1 VYTTVLNS
9 LDQGLITA
17 FMALGVLITFQLMGF
32 PDMTVEGS
40 YMLGGVVAATALV
53 AGWGPVSA
61 TAGGVAV
68 GALAGLCTG
77 LMHTKM
83 GINAIIAGLLTTSAA
98 FSVALV
104 VMGRP
109 NASLLSV
116 EGLYEFLQ
124 GSLNLPVS
132 GWTRVGTT
140 AMMIVVVAVAL
151 YWFLNTNLGIT
162 IRAVGSNERMIRALS
177 VNTDFT
183 KILAMAISN
192 AMVAASGALA
202 TQAQGFADV
211 NMGLGA
217 LVAAFASLVVGQ
229 TLFRSRK
236 LAVWILAVVAGAVA
250 YRMLLNIALRT
261 GLPPDYFKLLTASL
275 VLVALWAPSYLDA
288 SRERRHIARA
298 EKNRSGSTEEA
309 LQEAS

>member
-1 VYTTVLNS
+1 MYTTVLNS

-40 YMLGGVVAATALV
+40 YMLGGVVSATLLV
-53 AGWGPVSA
+53 AGHGPITA
-61 TAGGVAV
+61 TAGGMAA

-77 LMHTKM
+77 VMHTKL

-98 FSVALV
+98 FTVALV

-116 EGLYEFLQ
+116 EGFYDYVPRVLH
-124 GSLNLPVS
+124 LPVG
-132 GWTRVGTT
+132 GWSRIATT
-140 AMMIVVVAVAL
+140 AVLIGVVAAIL

-177 VNTDFT
+177 VDTDFI
-183 KILAMAISN
+183 KILAMTISN
-192 AMVAASGALA
+192 ALVAIAGALA

-229 TLFRSRK
+229 TLLRSRK
-236 LAVWILAVVAGAVA
+236 LAIWILAVLVGAVL
-250 YRMLLNIALRT
+250 YRMLLNVALRT
-261 GLPPDYFKLLTASL
+261 GLPPDYFKLLTAGL
-275 VLVALWAPSYLDA
+275 VLVALWGPSYLG
-288 SRERRHIARA
+288 SLRGRRQIVRE
-298 EKNRSGSTEEA
+298 EKKLNTRKPKP
-309 LQEAS
+309 LQEAQ